1 MVRMYKRVTK
11 FPARAAGPA
20 DRLAG
25 FMAHLRM
32 NGFKIGVQETG
43 AALAALAAVN
53 AWDETEARIALK
65 AVCTGCVQDFARFD
79 ELFAEIGR
87 AHV

>member
-25 FMAHLRM
+25 FMAHLRK
-32 NGFKIGVQETG
+32 NGIKLGVLESG
-43 AALAALAAVN
+43 AAQSALAASF
-53 AWDETEARIALK
+53 RI
-65 AVCTGCVQDFARFD
+65 
-79 ELFAEIGR
+79 
-87 AHV
+87 

>member
-53 AWDETEARIALK
+53 A
-65 AVCTGCVQDFARFD
+65 
-79 ELFAEIGR
+79 
-87 AHV
+87 